1 MKYKV
6 LCEDK
11 ELSLIDR
18 LLKIRGISDNIT
30 NFLDPKLK
38 DYWLNPRNLNDM
50 KKWVD
55 RILNAIKNKEKIMIF
70 GDYDVDGVTSSFI
83 LYKFFT
89 KYLNY
94 KYVSIMYP
102 DRIKDGYG
110 MKNKHLDEIKE
121 KWVDLVITVDNGITS
136 IWEVKYAK
144 KIWIDVII
152 TDHHK
157 NLEELP
163 DAVAVINPI
172 VSEKYRF
179 KYLAGVWVVFKMICA
194 LLDATNIFNINE
206 KNKIF
211 NYFLPIAAIGT
222 VADIVPLV
230 NENRLIVKRWLEL
243 MNNGREGMSTALKWL
258 LNYLNLKEVDTFHI
272 GFVIGPRI
280 NAWWRIDSPYN
291 SLKMLLFT
299 WEKQLEALKRIDEI
313 NADRKKLQ
321 EEAFKKSEESLDLE
335 QKIIISES
343 EDFHEWIVGIVSGKL
358 TEKYHK
364 PSVVFKID
372 KDKWHAV
379 ASLRW
384 PDYFDIVAMLQK
396 YENLLERFGWHKHA
410 GWLTIKL
417 DKLEEFKDKII
428 QHCNEYIKDEDLEK
442 TLHIDTKIFDNE
454 WNYDLIQELQKLA
467 PFGEWNS
474 EPNFLFE
481 KVGVE
486 KVEKVGKNGSWH
498 MKIHWNFGD
507 NKIKFLFWWKGDMIK
522 NIEKEKEIN
531 IVGKIKKDDFNWW
544 YFVNGVEIL

>member
-50 KKWVD
+50 KKGVD

-121 KWVDLVITVDNGITS
+121 KGVDLVITVDNGITS
-136 IWEVKYAK
+136 IGEVKYAK
-144 KIWIDVII
+144 KIGIDVII

-179 KYLAGVWVVFKMICA
+179 KYLAGVGVVFKMICA

-230 NENRLIVKRWLEL
+230 NENRLIVKRGLEL
-243 MNNGREGMSTALKWL
+243 MNNGREGMSTALKGL

-280 NAWWRIDSPYN
+280 NAGGRIDSPYN

-299 WEKQLEALKRIDEI
+299 GEKQLEALKRIDEI

-343 EDFHEWIVGIVSGKL
+343 EDFHEGIVGIVSGKL

-372 KDKWHAV
+372 KDKGHAV
-379 ASLRW
+379 ASLRG

-396 YENLLERFGWHKHA
+396 YENLLERFGGHKHA
-410 GWLTIKL
+410 GGLTIKL

-467 PFGEWNS
+467 PFGEGNS

-486 KVEKVGKNGSWH
+486 KVEKVGKNGSGH
-498 MKIHWNFGD
+498 MKIHGNFGD
-507 NKIKFLFWWKGDMIK
+507 NKIKFLFWGKGDMIK

-531 IVGKIKKDDFNWW
+531 IVGKIKKDDFNGG